1 MRKELSPITVYG
13 LLPKT
18 NCKKCGERNCLAFA
32 TKLVNREAALEKCL
46 PLLAKKNAKRYE
58 RLRALLAPA
67 VREVT
72 VGVGDHAIKI
82 GGKLVQYRHEFAYAN
97 PTAIAIDVTDE
108 MTDEQLLSRL
118 KGIEQFS
125 FDYIGQP
132 LELDMVAVRSTSND
146 PKKFA
151 DSVRKVSE
159 HTQLP
164 LVLCTLDPKTMK
176 SGLSCVKQ
184 SKPLLY
190 AATKDNWKEMAD
202 LAIKHGCPIVACAF
216 GDLSLLRSLV
226 RTLLAYGVKDIVLD
240 PGTSVGDGLADS
252 VNRFTALRRA
262 ACLLGDELS
271 GFPLLGVPMVAW
283 MGCEGMLKELV
294 TWQEAYVAAMLT
306 VRYADILILHNL
318 EGWALLPLV
327 VLRQNLY
334 ADPRRPA
341 AVKAGLREFGKP
353 NADSPVMF
361 TTNFALTYY
370 TVASDIEKS
379 KIDAYLL
386 VVDTGGIAV
395 DSAVAGRKLT
405 AEKIAETLKASG
417 LAEKV
422 NHRKLIIPGKASRL
436 SSEIEEQ
443 SGWHVFVGPKDS
455 SGIPSFLQENWQKSR

>member
-1 MRKELSPITVYG
+1 
-13 LLPKT
+13 
-18 NCKKCGERNCLAFA
+18 
-32 TKLVNREAALEKCL
+32 
-46 PLLAKKNAKRYE
+46 
-58 RLRALLAPA
+58 
-67 VREVT
+67 
-72 VGVGDHAIKI
+72 
-82 GGKLVQYRHEFAYAN
+82 
-97 PTAIAIDVTDE
+97 
-108 MTDEQLLSRL
+108 
-118 KGIEQFS
+118 
-125 FDYIGQP
+125 
-132 LELDMVAVRSTSND
+132 
-146 PKKFA
+146 
-151 DSVRKVSE
+151 
-159 HTQLP
+159 
-164 LVLCTLDPKTMK
+164 
-176 SGLSCVKQ
+176 
-184 SKPLLY
+184 
-190 AATKDNWKEMAD
+190 
-202 LAIKHGCPIVACAF
+202 
-216 GDLSLLRSLV
+216 
-226 RTLLAYGVKDIVLD
+226 
-240 PGTSVGDGLADS
+240 
-252 VNRFTALRRA
+252 
-262 ACLLGDELS
+262 LGDELS

-283 MGCEGMLKELV
+283 VGCEGMLKELV

-306 VRYADILILHNL
+306 DRYADILILHNA

-405 AEKIAETLKASG
+405 AEKIAEALKTSD
-417 LAEKV
+417 LVEKV